1 MTYLISILV
10 SLALFAGFL
19 VLTLFEKKRGL
30 RVAGE
35 LRNKLDAKVSRVL
48 FVLSHVDW
56 GAFLKHLV
64 VTGTQRIAHD
74 VAHATLL
81 VVRTVERLLT
91 RAVKYLRE
99 RRGAG
104 PLPESGEQLRPL
116 ERAVKL
122 LRHSVRNAR
131 AVRPPKR
138 TQPSSST
145 EP

>member
-10 SLALFAGFL
+10 SLALFVGFL
-19 VLTLFEKKRGL
+19 LLTLFEKKRGL

-35 LRNKLDAKVSRVL
+35 LRNKLDAKVSRAL

-56 GAFLKHLV
+56 SAFLKHLV

-81 VVRTVERLLT
+81 AVRTVERLLT

-104 PLPESGEQLRPL
+104 PLPESSEQLRPL
-116 ERAVKL
+116 ERSLAYLK
-122 LRHSVRNAR
+122 RSIRQAR
-131 AVRPPKR
+131 AVRPSKR
-138 TQPSSST
+138 TKSPSST